1 MNRLAL
7 VFAALSASLAVPC
20 LAGCAGGASADAP
33 LKAPTLGGQL
43 APDGSV
49 LEDRTLCDWKGRKD
63 REVSETAGA
72 GAVQPNVRRVY
83 QVYGVGSD
91 RRKVLVCREMDSNL
105 DGVKDVV
112 RRYNEEGESKEELAD
127 ANYDGR
133 IDRWIVFAKGRLA
146 EVKVD
151 RNRDGE
157 PDEWK
162 TYVEG
167 KLIRVK
173 RDDNFDRKPDV
184 WEMYQRGKLVRA
196 GVDVDH
202 DTRVDRWDHDTEWRR
217 KLDQSERVKEEEEAR
232 KRAQD
237 AKALGEKAVEGE
249 GDEGAAP
256 PPPAGSA
263 GGDGKD
269 GKDAKKPGT
278 APKTEGSGSK
288 PGDKAAPTA
297 GTK

>member
-7 VFAALSASLAVPC
+7 GFVLLLLPMPAGLLT
-20 LAGCAGGASADAP
+20 GCAGSATADDP
-33 LKAPTLGGQL
+33 LKAPTVQ
-43 APDGSV
+43 ARRAADGTVIDDKS
-49 LEDRTLCDWKGRKD
+49 LCDWKGRKD
-63 REVSETAGA
+63 REVSETAGP

-105 DGVKDVV
+105 DGLKDVV
-112 RRYNEEGESKEELAD
+112 RRYSDEGESKEELAD
-127 ANYDGR
+127 SDYDGR

-146 EVKVD
+146 EVKLD
-151 RNRDGE
+151 RNKDGE

-162 TYVEG
+162 TYAEG

-184 WEMYQRGKLVRA
+184 WEMYQHGRLVRA

-217 KLDQSERVKEEEEAR
+217 KLDQTERHKEEDEAR
-232 KRAQD
+232 KRAQE
-237 AKALGEKAVEGE
+237 AKALGEKAAEE
-249 GDEGAAP
+249 EDREESAP
-256 PPPAGSA
+256 PPSSSA
-263 GGDGKD
+263 
-269 GKDAKKPGT
+269 AKP
-278 APKTEGSGSK
+278 APKK
-288 PGDKAAPTA
+288 
-297 GTK
+297 